1 MLDNPMIDSNENSQ
15 TAPESRE
22 DRIKKWSEDQEQM
35 HKDQR
40 DDTLFLNRPW
50 ALARSPGKREWG
62 LFGVLIVALGIIA
75 VFLMFGGKK
84 KAEPMQQEETFE
96 AGAKRPIALPKPPPP
111 LPDPPPVTE
120 KIDKEALALKE
131 ARLKSAIVIYNKNP
145 SEKGGESNPSPASSD
160 PNRRF
165 QDEMRS
171 TVLPTSQA
179 NSLGNLDYKILQGKL
194 IDAVMETAINS
205 DLPGMVRAVVSHDLY
220 GESGRTILLP
230 KGTRLV
236 GQYNSAVR
244 KGQARV
250 FLIWNRA
257 IRPDGIEIVLDSGG
271 TDTLG
276 RAGINGKVNNHF
288 WQIFGTS
295 ALLSLLGAG
304 AANAGVN
311 TSDQLNS
318 ISAYREELANSFQE
332 SSAQVLDRYIDIP
345 PTINVKQ
352 GTRIKVLVARDL
364 DFSEALGRRALNAA
378 NQGSWVFRL

>member
-1 MLDNPMIDSNENSQ
+1 MIDSNENPQ

-35 HKDQR
+35 RKDQK
-40 DDTLFLNRPW
+40 DDTSLLNRPW
-50 ALARSPGKREWG
+50 TLAGPGKREWG
-62 LFGVLIVALGIIA
+62 LFGILMVALGIIA
-75 VFLMFGGKK
+75 VFLIFGGKK
-84 KAEPMQQEETFE
+84 KAEPMQQEEAFE

-111 LPDPPPVTE
+111 LPEPPPATE
-120 KIDKEALALKE
+120 KIDKEAMALKE

-145 SEKGGESNPSPASSD
+145 SEKSGESNPSPESSD

-165 QDEMRS
+165 QNEARS
-171 TVLPTSQA
+171 IVIPTSRA

-194 IDAVMETAINS
+194 IDGVMETAINS
-205 DLPGMVRAVVSHDLY
+205 DLPGMVRAVVSHDIY
-220 GESGRTILLP
+220 GESGKTILLP
-230 KGTRLV
+230 QGTRLV
-236 GQYNSAVR
+236 GQYNSAIR

-271 TDTLG
+271 TDPLG
-276 RAGINGKVNNHF
+276 RTGISGKVNNHF

-295 ALLSLLGAG
+295 ALLSLIGAG

-332 SSAQVLDRYIDIP
+332 TSAQVLDRYIDIP
-345 PTINVKQ
+345 PTINVRQ

-364 DFSEALGRRALNAA
+364 DFSEALGRRALNGIH
-378 NQGSWVFRL
+378 QGSWVFRL

>member
-1 MLDNPMIDSNENSQ
+1 MFESNDNIQPPPGN
-15 TAPESRE
+15 RE
-22 DRIKKWSEDQEQM
+22 EMIKKWSEDQEKKSKEQS
-35 HKDQR
+35 DESS
-40 DDTLFLNRPW
+40 FLNRPW
-50 ALARSPGKREWG
+50 TLSHTPGKREWG
-62 LFGVLIVALGIIA
+62 LFGILLVALGLVA
-75 VFLMFGGKK
+75 VFVMFGGNK

-131 ARLKSAIVIYNKNP
+131 ARLKSAIVIYNKSS
-145 SEKGGESNPSPASSD
+145 SEKVADSNQALGSSD

-165 QDEMRS
+165 QEEARS
-171 TVLPTSQA
+171 TALPTSRA
-179 NSLGNLDYKILQGKL
+179 NSLGNLDLKILQGKL

-230 KGTRLV
+230 TGTRLV
-236 GQYNSAVR
+236 GQYNSAIR

-250 FLIWNRA
+250 FLVWNRA

-271 TDTLG
+271 TDPLG

-295 ALLSLLGAG
+295 ALLSLIGAG
-304 AANAGVN
+304 AANAGANV
-311 TSDQLNS
+311 SDEFNS
-318 ISAYREELANSFQE
+318 ISAYREELANSFQDT
-332 SSAQVLDRYIDIP
+332 SSQVLDRYIDIP

-352 GTRIKVLVARDL
+352 GTQIKVLVARDL
-364 DFSEALGRRALNAA
+364 DFSEALGRRALNGI

>member
-1 MLDNPMIDSNENSQ
+1 
-15 TAPESRE
+15 
-22 DRIKKWSEDQEQM
+22 
-35 HKDQR
+35 
-40 DDTLFLNRPW
+40 
-50 ALARSPGKREWG
+50 
-62 LFGVLIVALGIIA
+62 
-75 VFLMFGGKK
+75 
-84 KAEPMQQEETFE
+84 
-96 AGAKRPIALPKPPPP
+96 
-111 LPDPPPVTE
+111 VTE

-131 ARLKSAIVIYNKNP
+131 ARLKSAIVIYNK
-145 SEKGGESNPSPASSD
+145 SSTEKGGESNQSSVPTD

-165 QDEMRS
+165 QEEARS
-171 TVLPTSQA
+171 SEVPTSQA
-179 NSLGNLDYKILQGKL
+179 KTLGNLDLKILQGK
-194 IDAVMETAINS
+194 IVDAIMETAVNS

-230 KGTRLV
+230 RGTRLV
-236 GQYNSAVR
+236 GQYNSSIR

-250 FLIWNRA
+250 FFIWNRA

-271 TDTLG
+271 TDPLG

-295 ALLSLLGAG
+295 ALLSLIGSG

-311 TSDQLNS
+311 TNDQLNS
-318 ISAYREELANSFQE
+318 ISAYREELANSFRDT
-332 SSAQVLDRYIDIP
+332 SAQVLDRYIDIP

-364 DFSEALGRRALNAA
+364 DFSETLGSQALSSA

>member
-1 MLDNPMIDSNENSQ
+1 MFDPNENPQS
-15 TAPESRE
+15 PSGNRE
-22 DRIKKWSEDQEQM
+22 KMIKKWSEDQEKKRKAQVGESS
-35 HKDQR
+35 
-40 DDTLFLNRPW
+40 FLNRPW
-50 ALARSPGKREWG
+50 TLARNPTKREWG
-62 LFGVLIVALGIIA
+62 LFGILFMALALIVI
-75 VFLMFGGKK
+75 FFMFGGNK
-84 KAEPMQQEETFE
+84 KAEPMQQEEAFE
-96 AGAKRPIALPKPPPP
+96 AGAKRSIVLPKPPPP
-111 LPDPPPVTE
+111 LPEPPPVTE

-131 ARLKSAIVIYNKNP
+131 ARLKSAIVIYNK
-145 SEKGGESNPSPASSD
+145 SSTEKGGESNQSSVPTD

-165 QDEMRS
+165 QEEARS
-171 TVLPTSQA
+171 SEVPTSQA
-179 NSLGNLDYKILQGKL
+179 KTLGNLDLKILQGK
-194 IDAVMETAINS
+194 IVDAIMETAVNS

-230 KGTRLV
+230 RGTRLV
-236 GQYNSAVR
+236 GQYNSSIR

-250 FLIWNRA
+250 FFIWNRA

-271 TDTLG
+271 TDPLG

-295 ALLSLLGAG
+295 ALLSLIGSG

-311 TSDQLNS
+311 TNDQLNS
-318 ISAYREELANSFQE
+318 ISAYREELANSFRDT
-332 SSAQVLDRYIDIP
+332 SAQVLDRYIDIP

-364 DFSEALGRRALNAA
+364 DFSETLGSQALSSA